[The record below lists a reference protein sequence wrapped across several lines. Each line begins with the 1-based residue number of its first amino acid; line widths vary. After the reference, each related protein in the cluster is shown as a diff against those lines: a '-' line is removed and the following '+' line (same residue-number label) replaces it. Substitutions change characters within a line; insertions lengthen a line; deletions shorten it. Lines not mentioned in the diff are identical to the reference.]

1 MKEILFITIIA
12 ASFYSYANECKPGE
26 ILIASCEISGK
37 ESHIATFCANE
48 KDDTI
53 RYSFIKGATS
63 ELNVSFDINKKLKRW
78 IDLGTYTTYLGF
90 SRGDYSYVLKVPEEK
105 PGAVA
110 LLDVKKN
117 GSVISSK
124 RCDSNSFGEEDIK
137 MNSIEDVSDSSV
149 RNNGFSFP

>member
-1 MKEILFITIIA
+1 MKKFLFLAMIS
-12 ASFYSYANECKPGE
+12 ASFYSYANECKHGE
-26 ILIASCEISGK
+26 TLIASCEISGK

-48 KDDTI
+48 KNDTI
-53 RYSFIKGATS
+53 RYDFIKGTTS
-63 ELNVSFDINKKLKRW
+63 ELTISFDIKNKLKRW
-78 IDLGTYTTYLGF
+78 VDLGTYTTYLGF
-90 SRGDYSYVLKVPEEK
+90 SRGNYSYILKVPEEK

-117 GSVISSK
+117 DSVISSK
-124 RCDSNSFGEEDIK
+124 RCDSNSFGEENIK